1 MGRLDGKVALITGS
15 GSGIGRVATQRF
27 TEEGARVAVVDIAK
41 DAGEQTVE
49 LARAAGGDAT
59 FVHTDITDEDSVSS
73 MVASVLDQYGQIDV
87 VYNNC
92 GGSSARDGR
101 VHEVPID
108 EWWRTIN
115 VDLFGTFLV
124 SRCAIPAML
133 ERGGAIINT
142 TSAAALVGTTGARSC
157 YTAAKGGIV
166 AMSRAMAA
174 TYHEE
179 GIRVN
184 VISPGGTATA
194 RVVDAMSARGAL
206 PDLDTPRIPPLGQPE
221 DIANAAVY
229 LASDEARMVTGI
241 VLPVDGGATSTRRA
255 PRRAS

>member
-1 MGRLDGKVALITGS
+1 MGRLDGKVAVITGS
-15 GSGIGRVATQRF
+15 GSGIGRSAAHRF
-27 TEEGARVAVVDIAK
+27 TAEGAKVAVADLSEE
-41 DAGEQTVE
+41 AGEQT
-49 LARAAGGDAT
+49 ARLVREAGGDAT
-59 FVHTDITDEDSVSS
+59 YFRTDVTDEASVQA
-73 MVASVLDQYGQIDV
+73 MVAGLLDRYGQLDV

-92 GGSSARDGR
+92 GGSTARDGR
-101 VHEVPID
+101 VHEVPLD

-115 VDLFGTFLV
+115 IDLFGTFLV

-133 ERGGAIINT
+133 DRGGAIINT
-142 TSAAALVGTTGARSC
+142 ASAAALVGTTGARSC

-174 TYHEE
+174 TYHDE

-184 VISPGGTATA
+184 VISPGGTATD
-194 RVVDAMSARGAL
+194 RVVNAMSARGAL
-206 PDLDTPRIPPLGQPE
+206 PDLDTPRIPPLGRPE

-229 LASDEARMVTGI
+229 LASDEAKMVTGI

-255 PRRAS
+255 PR